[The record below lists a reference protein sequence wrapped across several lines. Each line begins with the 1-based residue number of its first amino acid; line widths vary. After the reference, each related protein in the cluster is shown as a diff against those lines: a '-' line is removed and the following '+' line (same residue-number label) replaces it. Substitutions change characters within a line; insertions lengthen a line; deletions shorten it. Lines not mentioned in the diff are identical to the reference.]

1 MPDTCPPT
9 TAEVAALEKEYWE
22 LGEKLRQARQDAPD
36 EPIKEDYVFETTAGP
51 AKLSE
56 LFEGRDDLLVIH
68 NMGKRCHY
76 CTLWADGL
84 NGLASPLLDRCAVV
98 VSSPDDPET
107 QSAFAKARGW
117 TLPMVSCKENTFTA
131 DLGYHYPDQNNAYM
145 PGVSAF
151 HKNSDGTIVR
161 TGHTPFG
168 PFDQYCPVWPLF
180 GLLQGGPGDWQ
191 PKFEY
196 PRNK

>member
-9 TAEVAALEKEYWE
+9 TAEVAALEKQYWE
-22 LGEKLRQARQDAPD
+22 LGEKLRKARQDAPD
-36 EPIKEDYVFETTAGP
+36 EAVTDYIFETPAGP
-51 AKLSE
+51 VSLSE
-56 LFEGRDDLLVIH
+56 LFGDRDDLLVVH

-84 NGLASPLLDRCAVV
+84 NGLAAPLLDRTAFAI
-98 VSSPDDPET
+98 SSPDDVAT
-107 QSAFAKARGW
+107 QQAFAKARGW
-117 TLPMVSCKENTFTA
+117 TLPMVSCNDNSFTA
-131 DLGYHYPDQNNAYM
+131 DLGYHYPDQNNSYM

-151 HKNSDGTIVR
+151 HKNADGSIVR

-168 PFDQYCPVWPLF
+168 PFDMFCPVWPLF
-180 GLLQGGPGDWQ
+180 GLLKDGPGDWQ